1 MDGNAAY
8 FSQYLKDYTPYKKTW
23 NYEDSCVLV
32 GAIDLYEATGEAL
45 YRDFVLSY
53 LSRFVKEDGSI
64 PNFDLKAWSIDNVAP
79 GRALFFAL
87 DETGDDRYQKAIRF
101 HEERLSAHPRCACG
115 NFWHKEIYPDQVWL
129 DGLYMAQPFRA
140 LYAARYRDGAVADDI
155 VRQFENVRR
164 LLYCEE
170 KCLYY
175 HACDTA
181 KAQFWADPE
190 TGCSPNFWLRSM
202 GWYLMALIDCADF
215 LGEAFSARRAVLAGL
230 LQEAVNGI
238 LRFQDRETGLF
249 YQVIDRAEA
258 PGNYLETSGSAMVLY
273 AILKGCRLG
282 VLDGELRDG
291 ALTALENL
299 RDKYLHR
306 DEAGRWHL
314 GGICKVAGLGPA
326 NKPERDGSVRY
337 YLSEPVVED
346 DAKGT
351 GPYMMAVSE
360 QYRLSSS

>member
-8 FSQYLKDYTPYKKTW
+8 FSQYLNAYTPYKKSW

-32 GAIDLYEATGEAL
+32 GAIDLYEATGEAQ
-45 YRDFVLSY
+45 YKDFILSY
-53 LSRFVKEDGSI
+53 LSRFVMPDGSI
-64 PNFDLKAWSIDNVAP
+64 PNFDLKAYSIDNVAP

-87 DETGDDRYQKAIRF
+87 KETGDERYEKAIRF
-101 HEERLSAHPRCACG
+101 HEDRLSTHPRCACG

-140 LYAARYRDGAVADDI
+140 LWAAKYGDKAVADDV
-155 VRQFENVRR
+155 VRQFENVRK

-170 KCLYY
+170 KGLYY

-181 KAQFWADPE
+181 KVQFWADPE

-202 GWYLMALIDCADF
+202 GWYLMALADCADF
-215 LGEAFSARRAVLAGL
+215 LGDQFSAQRAALSGL
-230 LQEAVNGI
+230 LREAVDGI
-238 LRFQDRETGLF
+238 LRYQDKATGLF
-249 YQVIDRAEA
+249 YQVIDHPEAE
-258 PGNYLETSGSAMVLY
+258 GNYLETSGTSMVLY

-282 VLDGELRDG
+282 LMDEALKPG
-291 ALTALENL
+291 ALEAMKQLTARYLRVDENGQ
-299 RDKYLHR
+299 Y
-306 DEAGRWHL
+306 HL

-326 NKPERDGSVRY
+326 SNPVRDGSVRY
-337 YLSEPVVED
+337 YLSEPIVED

-360 QYRLSSS
+360 TLRG